1 MYRRIARRL
10 GSRSSRSVAAEG
22 VLKSLAGQLLVAMP
36 QMLDQRF
43 ARSVI
48 YLCAHSEG
56 AGAMGLVINKLL
68 DSLTMGDLLAQL
80 DISPRRIVT
89 SRPIHFGGP
98 VEAGRGF
105 VLHTSDYNEEA
116 TLVVDGNIAVTATL
130 EILRAIA
137 KGQGPRHSLL
147 LWDMPA
153 GPRVSSM
160 PRSKPMAGFPSR
172 RRRTS
177 SSIPTTTGSGAA
189 RSPSWAS
196 ICRCSRQTQDTPDPP
211 LLFLFRKSGGQSA
224 RVGGAL
230 RSPRRIAKSR

>member
-1 MYRRIARRL
+1 
-10 GSRSSRSVAAEG
+10 
-22 VLKSLAGQLLVAMP
+22 LKSLAGQLLVAMP

-80 DISPRRIVT
+80 DISPRRIVN

-137 KGQGPRHSLL
+137 KGQGPRHSLFAL
-147 LWDMPA
+147 GYA
-153 GPRVSSM
+153 GWAPGQLDAEIQANGWLSVAADDDIVFDPDHDGKWR
-160 PRSKPMAGFPSR
+160 RALAKLGIDLSKLSTDAGH
-172 RRRTS
+172 
-177 SSIPTTTGSGAA
+177 A
-189 RSPSWAS
+189 
-196 ICRCSRQTQDTPDPP
+196 
-211 LLFLFRKSGGQSA
+211 
-224 RVGGAL
+224 
-230 RSPRRIAKSR
+230 